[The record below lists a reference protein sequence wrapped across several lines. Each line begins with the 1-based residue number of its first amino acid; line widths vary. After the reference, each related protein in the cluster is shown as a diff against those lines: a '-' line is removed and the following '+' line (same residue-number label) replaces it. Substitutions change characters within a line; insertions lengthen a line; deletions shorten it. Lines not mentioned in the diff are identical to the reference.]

1 MTIGERVRER
11 RIELGLSVDDLAR
24 RLGKNRATVYRYENS
39 YIENMPVGIIEPLAV
54 ALNTTPGY
62 LMGWEDKQT
71 ACKVNHITVYVGN
84 NEIVDFDLS
93 SEQIAA
99 VLTILENMKK

>member
-39 YIENMPVGIIEPLAV
+39 YIENMPVGIIEPLGIR
-54 ALNTTPGY
+54 NGSKRK
-62 LMGWEDKQT
+62 ERRIK
-71 ACKVNHITVYVGN
+71 
-84 NEIVDFDLS
+84 
-93 SEQIAA
+93 
-99 VLTILENMKK
+99 MKKITGKKPAVYSSHLGRSVEA